1 MPGASSRGFSGRSK
15 FRLRLLAPA
24 GLILGL
30 AAAAWFFGSPAT
42 AERVQEMLKARRYEE
57 AERLSR
63 QLLARAP
70 PASPEAAQALDLL
83 VAALWYEGKGSE
95 PATLAQAREAL
106 RLDEKI
112 HGPES
117 PEISGSLNA
126 LAALLG
132 QRGDYDTARS
142 LYQRALEIRERA
154 KGKDDPQV
162 AVCLNNLAW
171 TLSSLGDYAGAKRH
185 FERALEIWR
194 KKSGGEDLKTARAL
208 NNLALLLQDMGDA
221 EEADRNYRRA
231 RELFEKSLGPN
242 HLEVAWI
249 LHNRACFLR
258 DHGSRREAR
267 SLFERALAIE
277 EENAGPDLLQKASCL
292 NNFGWLL
299 YLEGEH
305 GPARRR
311 FEEALSLFEKVLGPK
326 HPDLAWP
333 LANLGMA
340 ARASGGSEEARQ
352 LFERALEIRRSALGE
367 DHPLAARSWIDL
379 GRLDYEGGRDGE
391 ALQAILEAEAIGRAH
406 LQLNA
411 RAFSERL
418 ALRFAAERVSG
429 LDLALSLAR
438 RGLPPAEAERVWDA
452 AIRSRALILDE
463 MAARRRLSLSS
474 ADPEAARLAEELQ
487 AARQRLSNLLV
498 RGLGEEQP
506 QSYRRLLESA
516 RGEKEEAEERL
527 AAKSLSFRAEK
538 ERSRIGL
545 AETAAALPP
554 ESALIAF
561 CEYQDYTR
569 GPPAGSAPER
579 SYLAFV
585 LSIAAGKKIH
595 ALPLGAAREIDAL
608 AGAWRKEA
616 AKGAMVP
623 PERRSEAEAACRRAG
638 ETLRRKIWEPFLPAL
653 EGAKRVF
660 IVPAGALHLVPFAA
674 LPEGESEYLVE
685 SGPALH
691 YLSAERDLAALGVEK
706 RAGRGLLAAGGI
718 EFGEKSGRPAASE
731 AFENFTFE
739 PLKASLAEIQDII
752 RFWSRTASGGDR
764 RVAAEAALLTGP
776 EATEAAFKKLAPG
789 RRVIHLA
796 THGFFSGGDG
806 RAAAPEDSGSPSIQ
820 RGIKVRPA
828 APLEPPGA
836 AEADLLKLS
845 GLAFAGANDPELAAA
860 SGEDGILTA
869 EEVAALDL
877 SGAEWAVLSACET
890 GLGEIRASEGVFGL
904 RRAFQVAGAGTLIMS
919 LWAVDDPSTRRWM
932 AALYEARFEK
942 GLSTIEAAR
951 AASLAALAERR
962 RNGQSTHPF
971 FWAGFVAAGDWR

>member
-1 MPGASSRGFSGRSK
+1 MPGASSRGFLKSAK

-24 GLILGL
+24 GLILAL
-30 AAAAWFFGSPAT
+30 AAIAAWYFAAPPT
-42 AERVQEMLKARRYEE
+42 AKRVQEMLKARRYEE

-63 QLLARAP
+63 QLLARAR
-70 PASPEAAQALDLL
+70 PASQESAKALDLL

-95 PATLAQAREAL
+95 PATLEQAREAL
-106 RLDEKI
+106 RLNEKI
-112 HGPES
+112 HGPVS

-154 KGKDDPQV
+154 RGKDDPQV

-171 TLSSLGDYAGAKRH
+171 SLSSLGDYAGAKRH

-231 RELFEKSLGPN
+231 LELFEKNLGPG
-242 HLEVAWI
+242 HLEVAWM
-249 LHNRACFLR
+249 LHNRACFRR
-258 DHGSRREAR
+258 DHGGRRQAR
-267 SLFERALAIE
+267 EDFERALAIW
-277 EENAGPDLLQKASCL
+277 EENDSPDLLQKASCL

-299 YLEGEH
+299 YLEGEY

-311 FEEALSLFEKVLGPK
+311 FEEARALFEKILGPK

-333 LANLGMA
+333 LGNLGMA
-340 ARASGGSEEARQ
+340 ARASGGDEEARR
-352 LFERALEIRRSALGE
+352 LFERALEIRRSALGK

-379 GRLDYEGGRDGE
+379 GQLHYERGRDD
-391 ALQAILEAEAIGRAH
+391 AAIEVALEAEAASRAH
-406 LQLNA
+406 LLLNA

-418 ALRFAAERVSG
+418 ALQFAAERVSG

-438 RGLPPAEAERVWDA
+438 RGLPPDEAERIWDA
-452 AIRSRALILDE
+452 VIRSRALILDE
-463 MAARRRLSLSS
+463 MAARQHLSLLS
-474 ADPEAARLAEELQ
+474 ADPEAARLAGDLQ

-498 RGLGEEQP
+498 RDLGEEKL
-506 QSYRRLLESA
+506 QSYRRLLEEA
-516 RGEKEEAEERL
+516 RREKEEAEERL
-527 AAKSLSFRAEK
+527 AVKSLSFRAEK
-538 ERSRIGL
+538 ERSRIGFS
-545 AETAAALPP
+545 ASAAALPP

-561 CEYQDYTR
+561 CEYQDHPR
-569 GPPAGSAPER
+569 GPQAGSAPER

-585 LSIAAGKKIH
+585 LLIAAGKKIH
-595 ALPLGAAREIDAL
+595 AVPLGAAREIDAL
-608 AGAWRKEA
+608 VGAWRKEA
-616 AKGAMVP
+616 AGGAIIP
-623 PERRSEAEAACRRAG
+623 PERRGEAETACRKAG
-638 ETLRRKIWEPFLPAL
+638 EALRRKIWEPLLPAL

-674 LPEGESEYLVE
+674 LPEGESKYLVE
-685 SGPALH
+685 SGPAIH
-691 YLSAERDLAALGVEK
+691 YLSAERDLAAFREEK

-718 EFGEKSGRPAASE
+718 EFGQKSERPAAPAALE
-731 AFENFTFE
+731 DFAFE
-739 PLKASLAEIQDII
+739 PLKASLEEANDVL
-752 RFWSRTASGGDR
+752 RSFSRSVKAGAAIEATLLSGWK
-764 RVAAEAALLTGP
+764 
-776 EATEAAFKKLAPG
+776 ATEAAFKELAPG
-789 RRVIHLA
+789 RRVLHLA
-796 THGFFSGGDG
+796 THGFFI
-806 RAAAPEDSGSPSIQ
+806 AAENRVISKAG

-828 APLEPPGA
+828 AAPPEPLGA

-845 GLAFAGANDPELAAA
+845 GLAFAGANEPAPAAA
-860 SGEDGILTA
+860 GGDDGILIA

-942 GLSTIEAAR
+942 GMSTIAATR
-951 AASLAALAERR
+951 AASLAALADRR
-962 RNGQSTHPF
+962 RNGQCTHPF